1 MPVSSFPKK
10 PVDDREFEDQ
20 PGWIVTYADLV
31 TLLLVFFVM
40 LFSISTLDTQRYRA
54 LAAALQKSF
63 GNPTAIIEM
72 PNPDIDKKHED
83 FTHEPPDVEIPVE
96 LIEKLKEVLR
106 SEMSDDLKEELR
118 DEVLEEFKKELQ
130 DENQLMQDVEALVQ
144 KQRMGD
150 YIVVYKEQNRITIVV
165 EGQVFFASG
174 EASLQPDALPIL
186 DDIAAIIIKYPNY
199 RVNIKGHTDDRP
211 INTVQFPSNWELS
224 AVRATTVLRY
234 LITQNVDPHRLTA
247 TGYGELLPIAPN
259 DTPENRARNRRVE
272 FVLEKERKTAQA
284 EKQPE

>member
-1 MPVSSFPKK
+1 MNLEGM
-10 PVDDREFEDQ
+10 DEQ

-40 LFSISTLDTQRYRA
+40 LFSISSLDIQRYRA

-63 GNPTAIIEM
+63 GNPTSMIELVS
-72 PNPDIDKKHED
+72 PDIDKKSED

-106 SEMSDDLKEELR
+106 SEMNDDLR
-118 DEVLEEFKKELQ
+118 DEIREEVWEEVQKELL
-130 DENQLMQDVEALVQ
+130 DEQQLMKDVEELLE
-144 KQRMGD
+144 KKKMGD

-174 EASLQPDALPIL
+174 EATLQPDALPIL
-186 DDIAAIIIKYPNY
+186 DDIAAIIRKYPNY

-234 LITQNVDPHRLTA
+234 LITQNVDPLRLTA

-272 FVLEKERKTAQA
+272 FVLEKERKEIQETDA
-284 EKQPE
+284 E